1 MSKSNILLDKNTFTQ
16 EQKREI
22 ANYIKPITLDEV
34 NKEFA
39 ELVKIGTNAH
49 TVGPRSRLGNNL
61 VDYFTFVQRLDTKG
75 KYDASFYDFLQN
87 INEFKKKKFIQ
98 IYN

>member
-39 ELVKIGTNAH
+39 ELVKIGKEITYQSEII
-49 TVGPRSRLGNNL
+49 TDKLP
-61 VDYFTFVQRLDTKG
+61 
-75 KYDASFYDFLQN
+75 
-87 INEFKKKKFIQ
+87 INE
-98 IYN
+98 